1 MIPSLTLII
10 ASTLKSLNCSNLYVD
25 LPGYI
30 SPSVVT
36 GDTLRPDLLLTIE
49 NKCIYILELTVVF
62 ESNLLANATRKRE
75 KYHELINE
83 QLKNYEKAKFVNVS
97 ITSLGV
103 FSETSLGL
111 IEMLKDLEIDKQCRK
126 YLHG

>member
-1 MIPSLTLII
+1 M
-10 ASTLKSLNCSNLYVD
+10 
-25 LPGYI
+25 
-30 SPSVVT
+30 
-36 GDTLRPDLLLTIE
+36 RPDLLLTIE
-49 NKCIYILELTVVF
+49 NKCIYILELKR
-62 ESNLLANATRKRE
+62 EILERKRE

-97 ITSLGV
+97 ISSLGV

-126 YLHG
+126 